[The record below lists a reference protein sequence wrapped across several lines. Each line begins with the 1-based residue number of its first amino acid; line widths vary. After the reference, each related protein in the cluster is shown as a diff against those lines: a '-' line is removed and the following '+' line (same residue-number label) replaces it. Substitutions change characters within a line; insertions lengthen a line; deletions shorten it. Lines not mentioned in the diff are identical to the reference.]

1 MDVVVHPDADSFF
14 TRAWDFLAAR
24 EAEHN
29 LIFGIGGRLRA
40 EPEPNGS
47 PAYLA
52 TVERDG
58 DVVAAA
64 LRTPPHNVILAETD
78 ELEAI
83 TALAADLAAADPS
96 LPGVLGSK
104 AVAARFVDAW
114 GRVTGADARVAIA
127 ERIYCCERVVPPEGV
142 PGRMRAYEERD
153 RELVVGWFC
162 DFAAEAMPDAPV
174 DERAEDVLDR
184 RLAEPEGG
192 IRLWVDDDAVCVA
205 GFGGSTPNGIRIG
218 PVYTPPER
226 RRRGYAAA
234 LTAALTT
241 RLLEG
246 RRFCFLFT
254 DLANPTSNS
263 VYTRIG
269 YEPVADVDQWA
280 FTKPATRD

>member
-14 TRAWDFLAAR
+14 ARAWDFLAAR

-29 LIFGIGGRLRA
+29 LIFGLGGRLGA
-40 EPEPNGS
+40 VPEPYGS

-58 DVVAAA
+58 RVVAAA
-64 LRTPPHNVILAETD
+64 LRTPPHNLVLSETD
-78 ELEAI
+78 DPEAVE
-83 TALAADLAAADPS
+83 ALAADYAVVDPG

-104 AVAARFVDAW
+104 VVAARFVDEW
-114 GRVTGADARVAIA
+114 GRLTGADARLAIA
-127 ERIYCCERVVPPEGV
+127 ERIYRCERVVIPDGV
-142 PGRMRAYEERD
+142 PGRMRAYEEGD
-153 RELVVGWFC
+153 RELVVGWFR

-174 DERAEDVLDR
+174 DEHAEDILDR
-184 RLAEPEGG
+184 RVADPDGG
-192 IRLWVDDDAVCVA
+192 IALWVDDGAVCVA
-205 GFGGSTPNGIRIG
+205 GFGGPTPNGIRIG
-218 PVYTPPER
+218 PVYTPPDR
-226 RRRGYAAA
+226 RRRGYAAG
-234 LTAALTT
+234 LTAALTS

-263 VYTRIG
+263 VYARVG

-280 FTKPATRD
+280 FT